1 MFPDRLWVLKSLI
14 EGWVTLE
21 EPVAPPCV
29 VAFVVFVLLLM
40 LPERCYLTDDYLVVD
55 GSSSNGVSLNS
66 ACISSSHSA
75 KYAYRCSRIEAGS
88 SRVGMLCSFWW
99 WIRTLGGRPSKIQGC
114 LIASSG
120 VILLLGSQ
128 ARQRCINYL
137 WRTYLYKIN
146 KACLILKL

>member
-1 MFPDRLWVLKSLI
+1 
-14 EGWVTLE
+14 
-21 EPVAPPCV
+21 
-29 VAFVVFVLLLM
+29 
-40 LPERCYLTDDYLVVD
+40 
-55 GSSSNGVSLNS
+55 
-66 ACISSSHSA
+66 
-75 KYAYRCSRIEAGS
+75 
-88 SRVGMLCSFWW
+88 MLCSFWW

-128 ARQRCINYL
+128 ARQRCKNYW